1 MGPLVAADILRRAP
15 TPAPPRVSR
24 RQTRLPGRLEKSGA
38 RAGARCADRPPP
50 SRGGLSPSHGLARGI
65 APWPCGSKAIA
76 SAAICSCPQS
86 RKPLDAHDRFRG
98 GRSMTPPRS
107 VCAPVAQLDRAPDY
121 ESGGREFES
130 LRARQ
135 QFPYV
140 TLAQT
145 VLERSLERCLERRFQ
160 VRIKSDR
167 SSAASCLYARC
178 FARCAAGTEMPR
190 RSDAP
195 TFVRVAS
202 YRQSARATRLSRG
215 ATLPRLGRG
224 FESLRPLQFLL

>member
-1 MGPLVAADILRRAP
+1 MGPPVAADILRRAP

-24 RQTRLPGRLEKSGA
+24 RQTRLPGRVEKSGA

-130 LRARQ
+130 LRARHRIRRS
-135 QFPYV
+135 
-140 TLAQT
+140 TLSGPAESLPAQLFSAEPRQGAPDSHAEGT
-145 VLERSLERCLERRFQ
+145 DYQYIRSRGSQWTSNGTERRN
-160 VRIKSDR
+160 KPTGR
-167 SSAASCLYARC
+167 STVS
-178 FARCAAGTEMPR
+178 
-190 RSDAP
+190 
-195 TFVRVAS
+195 TFE
-202 YRQSARATRLSRG
+202 RQRMCSWTHM
-215 ATLPRLGRG
+215 
-224 FESLRPLQFLL
+224 